1 MSRERA
7 KLIVRLLL
15 GIAAIA
21 VCCLL
26 IIFVMRSCSADED
39 NPEDSSTPSVSE
51 EDASSSLAG
60 NSSISTGG
68 ENPED
73 TPSGYVDYEDNSD
86 YDSLGNYA
94 NDRVLTYNYGSG
106 TISLGVDN
114 LGVQDYIYLNPVC
127 SEASAQ
133 AGRQVGFFITASS
146 PRLDISYSEGAA
158 ATDPMNA
165 QTANLVMLG
174 QTYDTAAPAGYQSV
188 DNYGV
193 RWERDELEIN
203 EDNGGTT
210 LYIRAVNL
218 SSGELI
224 AMCKATIVYDESTDT
239 HHLDTL
245 ASSDVVDTGEMTQ
258 EEKSALVQDAITFMQ
273 GTGNFTPPNE
283 ADWTT
288 AASTA
293 KVEHVPEPYFT
304 QFSDKDGQQARAFD
318 FPYNRCEIWAVNL
331 QFSTGF
337 ITVYFAP
344 YLQTL
349 GMESMTA
356 PGETDIDLR
365 PIGYACLNPFSEN
378 TILW

>member
-1 MSRERA
+1 MNRERA
-7 KLIVRLLL
+7 KLVIKLLL
-15 GIAAIA
+15 GIAAIS

-26 IIFVMRSCSADED
+26 IIFVMRACSADD
-39 NPEDSSTPSVSE
+39 AAPDSS
-51 EDASSSLAG
+51 DAPVT
-60 NSSISTGG
+60 STGD
-68 ENPED
+68 ED
-73 TPSGYVDYEDNSD
+73 DSASGSGSGTDISDDALSGYVDYEDNSD
-86 YDSLGNYA
+86 YESLGNYM
-94 NDRVLTYNYGSG
+94 NDRVLTYDYGSG
-106 TISLGVDN
+106 TISLGVE

-127 SEASAQ
+127 SEAAAEDGKQ
-133 AGRQVGFFITASS
+133 IGFFITASS
-146 PRLDISYSEGAA
+146 PGLEISYPEGAA
-158 ATDPMNA
+158 AADESNA
-165 QTANLVMLG
+165 QEANLVMLG
-174 QTYDTAAPAGYQSV
+174 QTYDTAVPAGYKSAE
-188 DNYGV
+188 DYGV
-193 RWERDELEIN
+193 RWERDKMEIN

-224 AMCKATIVYDESTDT
+224 AMCKATIVYDASTDT

-245 ASSDVVDTGEMTQ
+245 TSSDVVDTGEMTQ
-258 EEKSALVQDAITFMQ
+258 EEKSALVQDAVSFMQ

-283 ADWTT
+283 ADWTN
-288 AASTA
+288 AAGTA

-304 QFSDKDGQQARAFD
+304 QFSDTKGQQARAFD

-331 QFSTGF
+331 QFPTGF

-365 PIGYACLNPFSEN
+365 PIGYACLNPFTED